1 MTEIDE
7 PDPVEP
13 DPGPA
18 FAAPRPSRGRRIGA
32 AVLLWLATLCAIL
45 SIVAVWVNR
54 QVLDAENWSQTSTKV
69 ISDPVVRTELSAFLV
84 NQLYA
89 RTDVTSQVRK
99 ALPPRLEPL
108 AGPVAGGL
116 RSLGEKAVFSLL
128 GLPAAQ
134 RIWRHANEQAIRQLD
149 NIVEEKEGAVTSK
162 GDAIILDIRP
172 VLVNIAGR
180 LGLPPSVVDK
190 LPPTAGRITV
200 ASSRR
205 VKQVKNLIKLVKG
218 LQVILP
224 IVAFLLA
231 AAAIWLSKNRR
242 RRALMLSGFALV
254 GAGLF
259 VVIARNVAGREVT
272 GALAADQ
279 SVQHAV
285 HNAYSILTAMLSDI
299 AQSTILFGL
308 AILLAAAVAGPR
320 RWAVA
325 VRRAMTPWLRDRPGV
340 SCGIVVAV
348 FGLFVLWAPIP
359 ALRMPI
365 PALIMLAL
373 LFVGLVVVRRQ
384 AVEEFPDARIGD
396 TEAAIRA
403 WWRRSRRPA
412 SHEAGT

>member
-1 MTEIDE
+1 VSVIDD
-7 PDPVEP
+7 PDPA
-13 DPGPA
+13 PA
-18 FAAPRPSRGRRIGA
+18 FAAPRPSRGRRIGVG
-32 AVLLWLATLCAIL
+32 VLLWLATLCAIL
-45 SIVAVWVNR
+45 GILAIWVNR
-54 QVLDAENWSQTSTKV
+54 QVLDAENWSETSTKV
-69 ISDPVVRTELSAFLV
+69 ISDRVVRTELSAFLV

-99 ALPPRLEPL
+99 ALPPRLAPL
-108 AGPVAGGL
+108 AGPVTGGL
-116 RSLGEKAVFSLL
+116 RELGEKAVFSLL

-134 RIWRHANEQAIRQLD
+134 TIWRRANEQAIRQLD

-190 LPPTAGRITV
+190 LPPNAGRITI

-218 LQVILP
+218 LQIVLP
-224 IVAFLLA
+224 AVAFLLA

-242 RRALMLSGFALV
+242 RYALLLSGLV
-254 GAGLF
+254 LIGAGVF
-259 VVIARNVAGREVT
+259 VLIARNVAGHEIT
-272 GALAADQ
+272 GALAADD

-285 HNAYSILTAMLSDI
+285 HNAYSILTEMLSQI
-299 AQSTILFGL
+299 AQSAILFGL
-308 AILLAAAVAGPR
+308 AILLSAAVAGPR

-325 VRRAMTPWLRDRPGV
+325 VRRAVAPWLRERPGV
-340 SCGIVVAV
+340 SAGVVAAV

-373 LFVGLVVVRRQ
+373 LILGVVLLRRQ
-384 AVEEFPDARIGD
+384 VNVEFPDARIGD

-403 WWRRSRRPA
+403 WWRRSRGPA
-412 SHEAGT
+412 SGQAAG